1 MKIYYNPKLTELAR
15 QLRNNATKAEI
26 RLWQCLKRDQMG
38 YDFHRQK
45 PIGNYIA
52 DFFCHD
58 LKLVIEIDGYSHS
71 FEEVV
76 ANDLRKEAEFEKL
89 GLTVIRFDDRE
100 VMNELNSVL
109 KAIENY
115 IADFEEKHSA

>member
-1 MKIYYNPKLTELAR
+1 
-15 QLRNNATKAEI
+15 
-26 RLWQCLKRDQMG
+26 MG

-45 PIGNYIA
+45 PIDNYIA

-71 FEEVV
+71 FGEVAV
-76 ANDLRKEAEFEKL
+76 KDLQKEAAFEEL

-100 VMNELNSVL
+100 VMDKLNSVL

-115 IADFEEKHSA
+115 IADFEEKKSA

>member
-52 DFFCHD
+52 DFFCHN

-115 IADFEEKHSA
+115 IANFEEKYSA

>member
-1 MKIYYNPKLTELAR
+1 MKIYYNPKLKELAR

-26 RLWQCLKRDQMG
+26 RLWQNLKRDQMG

-76 ANDLRKEAEFEKL
+76 ANDLQKESAFEKL